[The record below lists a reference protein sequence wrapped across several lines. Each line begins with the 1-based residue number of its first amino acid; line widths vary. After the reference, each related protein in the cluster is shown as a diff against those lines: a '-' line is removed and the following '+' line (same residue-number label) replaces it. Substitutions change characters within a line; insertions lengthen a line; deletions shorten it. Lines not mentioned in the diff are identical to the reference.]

1 MLVEALKCIYI
12 LLPQIVPLIYL
23 ISNDIGAILETTA
36 IRQYI
41 KNDSLTSILFIYNNN
56 YSSVQ
61 LFLFCFFFLVIYYDY
76 IILMQCVVESE
87 IFIGLHPLA
96 LYCYLFCEFF
106 VNIIKY
112 KKKIVNPL

>member
-61 LFLFCFFFLVIYYDY
+61 LFLFCFFF
-76 IILMQCVVESE
+76 
-87 IFIGLHPLA
+87 
-96 LYCYLFCEFF
+96 
-106 VNIIKY
+106 
-112 KKKIVNPL
+112 